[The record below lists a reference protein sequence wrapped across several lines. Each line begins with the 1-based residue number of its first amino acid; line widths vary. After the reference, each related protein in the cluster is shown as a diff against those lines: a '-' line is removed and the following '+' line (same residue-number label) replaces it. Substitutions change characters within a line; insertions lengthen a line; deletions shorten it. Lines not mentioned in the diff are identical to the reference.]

1 MLIAKKSKEGLNEV
15 NISLIFDAPIPKKF
29 TKTLKR
35 LQESTSKKTLIRNYR
50 GQKKKWV
57 PNKNLIFEVR
67 EGCGGGGG
75 GGRGGVAGG
84 GKRGNVGALR
94 CKAAAAVTVFFFS
107 FIFHYNFIV
116 ELICLKALKTILN
129 YNFA

>member
-15 NISLIFDAPIPKKF
+15 NISLIFDEPIPKTF

-50 GQKKKWV
+50 GKKKKKKRV
-57 PNKNLIFEVR
+57 PNKNLIFEVK
-67 EGCGGGGG
+67 EGCGGG

-84 GKRGNVGALR
+84 GKRGNVGVLR
-94 CKAAAAVTVFFFS
+94 CKAAAAVTVFFSLLFS
-107 FIFHYNFIV
+107 
-116 ELICLKALKTILN
+116 TIIL
-129 YNFA
+129 

>member
-50 GQKKKWV
+50 GQKKNGFPIKTLFLKLEKDV
-57 PNKNLIFEVR
+57 AVAVAAAEVVLPVAVR
-67 EGCGGGGG
+67 EGT
-75 GGRGGVAGG
+75 
-84 GKRGNVGALR
+84 LELF
-94 CKAAAAVTVFFFS
+94 AAKLLQPLLCFFS
-107 FIFHYNFIV
+107 LLFS
-116 ELICLKALKTILN
+116 TIIL
-129 YNFA
+129 YLS

>member
-50 GQKKKWV
+50 GQKKKKKGFPIKTLFLKLEKDV
-57 PNKNLIFEVR
+57 AAAAAEVVLPVAVR
-67 EGCGGGGG
+67 EGTLELFDAKLLQPLLC
-75 GGRGGVAGG
+75 
-84 GKRGNVGALR
+84 
-94 CKAAAAVTVFFFS
+94 FFS
-107 FIFHYNFIV
+107 LLFS
-116 ELICLKALKTILN
+116 TIIL
-129 YNFA
+129 YLS